1 MKKRFI
7 SKNMIQ
13 KTLISIIIVLLL
25 SFAVPVRSQAGIGG
39 ILLDPLFDLVGTLCD
54 VIVGGLQMFLVDGEF
69 NNSSDGS
76 LLNPFLVDPEV
87 FEVNGSGE
95 YVNENG
101 KYEEFKYNNGEG
113 TSQEVIS
120 EDELEKGLLGGS
132 SYYIPVTKYTPA
144 KIFSGLIPAL
154 DINFINPTDWR
165 NSSSGQHYSINTDGD
180 YVPDDDGILI
190 EDPDNPG
197 YYIRDPGY
205 TNGTGNEMN
214 ERSVAIA
221 LHETIA
227 TWYVSLRN
235 LSVVGLM
242 LVLVYV
248 GIRMVISSTAS
259 EKSKYKQMLMDWVI
273 ALCLLFCLH
282 YIMTFT
288 TTIVNEISKAVNGAV
303 DGNTNNIA
311 VTIQDSSGNAKY
323 QFNTDLM
330 GLIRLKMQ
338 SPTLWYKVLYLIFY
352 IAMVIYTCLFTFT
365 YLKRVLIMAF
375 LTLIAPLVALTYPID
390 KMRDGK
396 AQAFDMW
403 LKEYTFN
410 ALLQP
415 FHLVIY
421 TIFVGSA
428 IELSTKNPIFA
439 IVALAFLTPAEK
451 ILRRFFGF
459 DKSSTS
465 NALGTFAGIAGGAA
479 AFNMVS
485 KALTHR
491 GGKSL
496 PKGRSDVKT
505 KGKVEAD
512 VPSLG
517 EALGGPSGQTNA
529 EPGATNANATSI
541 RQTSQPTDN
550 TRIIYGP
557 NGEVLSRVQP
567 SESYASGGSA
577 TNLSSNETGSTA
589 GAQTGVHGKGAL
601 QWTDDD
607 TRGLGQYALD
617 VGKGAAGWVGEKI
630 SNSAIGD
637 IGRGVA
643 GAASDWKKSISQQL
657 GNNKFIRTVGIG
669 AKKIRDFKP
678 LANTAK
684 GVANVAKKT
693 GIAAGKGTLKLA
705 GRVAAAAP
713 GAVFGMAAGIAG
725 DELGDIAKYT
735 AAGAALTAATLPGAI
750 GSMTSSV
757 SSAGS
762 FISDAY
768 REGAYGDE
776 AIIAQQ
782 AREFVKSK
790 ELDDLY
796 KYEFRHEDGTSM
808 SKAELKQRKEQ
819 GAYYAVRGVGGEDTV
834 KAIKMEDK
842 IKKELAASMP
852 EEDAEVAAQQQT
864 ARLMKIAKAYSAA
877 DLRNENKVKGLTSSL
892 EKELINGGFGKKEAN
907 EQAVR
912 AVKYIKSSKGIKDA

>member
-1 MKKRFI
+1 MKKQI
-7 SKNMIQ
+7 TSKNMIQ
-13 KTLISIIIVLLL
+13 KTFISIIIVLLL

-54 VIVGGLQMFLVDGEF
+54 ALVGGLQKFLVDGEF

-76 LLNPFLVDPEV
+76 LLNPFLVEPEA
-87 FEVNGSGE
+87 FEANANGE
-95 YVNENG
+95 YD
-101 KYEEFKYNNGEG
+101 EFQYNDGEG
-113 TSQEVIS
+113 TTKEVIS
-120 EDELEKGLLGGS
+120 EDELEVGLLGGS

-165 NSSSGQHYSINTDGD
+165 QSSSEQHYSINNDGD

-205 TNGTGNEMN
+205 SGDTEAAMN

-259 EKSKYKQMLMDWVI
+259 EKSKYKQMLMDWLI
-273 ALCLLFCLH
+273 ALCVLFCLH
-282 YIMTFT
+282 YIMSFT

-311 VTIQDSSGNAKY
+311 VTIQDSSGNVKY

-338 SPTLWYKVLYLIFY
+338 SPTVWYKLLYLIFY

-428 IELSTKNPIFA
+428 IELSAKNPIFA

-451 ILRRFFGF
+451 ILRKFFGF

-465 NALGTFAGIAGGAA
+465 NALGAVAGIAGGAA

-485 KALTHR
+485 RALTHR
-491 GGKSL
+491 TGGKSL
-496 PKGRSDVKT
+496 PKGKSDVKT

-517 EALGGPSGQTNA
+517 EALGGQSGQPEVEA
-529 EPGATNANATSI
+529 GVLNATSI

-550 TRIIYGP
+550 TRVIYGP

-567 SESYASGGSA
+567 TSATASEGVLSSGYSSVQSASGNINSP
-577 TNLSSNETGSTA
+577 
-589 GAQTGVHGKGAL
+589 
-601 QWTDDD
+601 DD
-607 TRGLGQYALD
+607 
-617 VGKGAAGWVGEKI
+617 
-630 SNSAIGD
+630 
-637 IGRGVA
+637 
-643 GAASDWKKSISQQL
+643 
-657 GNNKFIRTVGIG
+657 
-669 AKKIRDFKP
+669 
-678 LANTAK
+678 NTAK
-684 GVANVAKKT
+684 KTWAEDDQRGAGQWIADRWRASDTRDKMINSKPARWIRTKGESARTMAQNLQNKVNSGVKHIPKPIRNTMGGAFNVAKKT

-750 GSMTSSV
+750 GSVTSSV

-762 FISDAY
+762 FISDSY

-782 AREFVKSK
+782 EREFVKSK

-852 EEDAEVAAQQQT
+852 EEDAEVAAKQQT
-864 ARLMKIAKAYSAA
+864 ARLMKIAKAYSAS
-877 DLRNENKVKGLTSSL
+877 DLRNESKVKGLTTSL

-907 EQAVR
+907 EQALR

>member
-1 MKKRFI
+1 MKKQII

-25 SFAVPVRSQAGIGG
+25 TFTVPVRSQASIGG
-39 ILLDPLFDLVGTLCD
+39 MLLDPLFDLIGTLCD
-54 VIVGGLQMFLVDGEF
+54 AVVGGLQMFLVDGNL

-76 LLNPFLVDPEV
+76 LLNPFLVEPEV
-87 FEVNGSGE
+87 FEVNGNGE
-95 YVNENG
+95 YVNENA

-165 NSSSGQHYSINTDGD
+165 QSSSEQHYSINNDGD
-180 YVPDDDGILI
+180 YVPDDDGVLI

-205 TNGTGNEMN
+205 SGNTEDAMN

-259 EKSKYKQMLMDWVI
+259 EKSKYKQMLMDWII
-273 ALCLLFCLH
+273 ALCILFCLH
-282 YIMTFT
+282 YIMSFT

-338 SPTLWYKVLYLIFY
+338 SPTVWYKLLYLIFY
-352 IAMVIYTCLFTFT
+352 IAMVIYTCLFTFA

-428 IELSTKNPIFA
+428 IELSAKNPIFA

-465 NALGTFAGIAGGAA
+465 NALGAVAGIAGGAA

-485 KALTHR
+485 RALTHR
-491 GGKSL
+491 TGGKSL
-496 PKGRSDVKT
+496 PKGKSDVKT

-529 EPGATNANATSI
+529 ETGATNATSI

-550 TRIIYGP
+550 TRVIYGP

-567 SESYASGGSA
+567 TSGTASVG
-577 TNLSSNETGSTA
+577 NLSSGYSS
-589 GAQTGVHGKGAL
+589 AQ
-601 QWTDDD
+601 
-607 TRGLGQYALD
+607 
-617 VGKGAAGWVGEKI
+617 
-630 SNSAIGD
+630 S
-637 IGRGVA
+637 
-643 GAASDWKKSISQQL
+643 ASDNINSPE
-657 GNNKFIRTVGIG
+657 
-669 AKKIRDFKP
+669 D
-678 LANTAK
+678 NTAK
-684 GVANVAKKT
+684 KTWTEDDQRGAGQWIADRWRASDTRDKMINSKGARWIRTKGESARTMAQNLQNKVNSGVKHIPKPVRNTMRGAFNVAKKT

-750 GSMTSSV
+750 GNVTSSV

-762 FISDAY
+762 FISDSY

-782 AREFVKSK
+782 EREFVKSK

-864 ARLMKIAKAYSAA
+864 ARLMKIAKAYSAS
-877 DLRNENKVKGLTSSL
+877 DLRNENKVKGLTTSL

-907 EQAVR
+907 EQALR